1 MPNLKPLITVL
12 LVFLMVPFAHAR
24 QDAQDRPLETDKMEV
39 QLAAFKL
46 ERLAQRYAKDLSF
59 MDRPVFVRQLQ
70 NASGDTVYSVRTG
83 PFKTA
88 EAAKA
93 FIEEW
98 TPMLPQKP
106 VAMAK
111 DSLRP
116 VRLTPPEQAEKSREA
131 KNASARAEAETRT
144 KTAKEKPA
152 QVAVDRVPAERGDET
167 VRAASQKT
175 ASRSAT
181 EDKQDK
187 ENRDAAASDEDGN
200 DSLWGASGSTET
212 DSGKDK
218 GAGISASGQ
227 ADLRRQIRELQEQVN
242 TLMEA
247 EEVRSELQATEEE
260 KEEKEEDILSAA
272 GRNYTLLQKGKLG
285 VEYKLDYSYF
295 SYDALREQNIIEHNS
310 NHNVTNTFTVE
321 FPLKD
326 NLSIE
331 TAIPYVYKYD
341 KVGTG
346 DSKEIN
352 DFNDVDFSLNFQPIK
367 SGGNIPSIILRT
379 VLTCPLGRDP
389 YDINPDTELSTGS
402 GGYAAGGSLSLS
414 KAVDPVMVFGTF
426 SYTYKHPIDDLD
438 FKLGSQ
444 TLTRYERGDSLGF
457 SMGVG
462 YSLSYITSLSLGY
475 SYSYTFE
482 AERFFKEAES
492 QTYGT
497 RTESSLSIGTSWR
510 VSKKLRISTSLLIG
524 LADSDY
530 FSLSFRFPYEFDL

>member
-326 NLSIE
+326 NLSID
-331 TAIPYVYKYD
+331 TAIPYVYKFD

-346 DSKEIN
+346 ESKEIN
-352 DFNDVDFSLNFQPIK
+352 DFNDVDFALNYQPVK
-367 SGGNIPSIILRT
+367 SGGNIPSIIFRT

>member
-24 QDAQDRPLETDKMEV
+24 QDSLEV

-46 ERLAQRYAKDLSF
+46 ERLAERYAKDLSF
-59 MDRPVFVRQLQ
+59 LDRPVFVRELE
-70 NASGDTVYSVRTG
+70 NSSGDTVYSVRTG
-83 PFKTA
+83 PFDTA
-88 EAAKA
+88 ANARA

-98 TPMLPQKP
+98 TPMLPEKP
-106 VAMAK
+106 VAMERN
-111 DSLRP
+111 SLTP
-116 VRLTPPEQAEKSREA
+116 IRLTSPDPAQKAGEAEDSA
-131 KNASARAEAETRT
+131 ARADAETGT
-144 KTAKEKPA
+144 KTAREKPA
-152 QVAVDRVPAERGDET
+152 QVEVARVPQETGGAAEDAET
-167 VRAASQKT
+167 EPEAAGKPGEGEGKALQAEEK
-175 ASRSAT
+175 ASG
-181 EDKQDK
+181 K
-187 ENRDAAASDEDGN
+187 EGEDGN
-200 DSLWGASGSTET
+200 DSLWGAGGSTEA
-212 DSGKDK
+212 DSGNDAA
-218 GAGISASGQ
+218 AGISASGQ
-227 ADLRRQIRELQEQVN
+227 ADLRRQVRELQEQVN

-260 KEEKEEDILSAA
+260 KEEEEEDILSAA

-326 NLSIE
+326 NLSID
-331 TAIPYVYKYD
+331 TAIPYVYKFD

-346 DSKEIN
+346 ESKEIN
-352 DFNDVDFSLNFQPIK
+352 DFNDVDFALNYQPVK
-367 SGGNIPSIILRT
+367 SGGNIPSIIFRT

-482 AERFFKEAES
+482 AERFFKEAEP

-497 RTESSLSIGTSWR
+497 RTDSSLSIGTSWR
-510 VSKKLRISTSLLIG
+510 VSKKLRISTSLQIG
-524 LADSDY
+524 LADSSY